1 MLYCFGLCLHS
12 LLRYG
17 QYSIVIAQSYLKLC
31 DEFPKRKSY
40 IYSTK
45 LQHLKYIG
53 YFKFQEIYIGNIVIL
68 KVKIYYLK
76 VLAFGIVAKKYEQ
89 NSKIV
94 VWIWMR
100 MICVPL

>member
-1 MLYCFGLCLHS
+1 MLYRFGLCLHS

-17 QYSIVIAQSYLKLC
+17 QYSIVVAQSYLKLC

-45 LQHLKYIG
+45 LHNLKYIG
-53 YFKFQEIYIGNIVIL
+53 YFKFQEIYIRHNVIL
-68 KVKIYYLK
+68 KLKIYYLK
-76 VLAFGIVAKKYEQ
+76 VLTFGVDAKKYEQ

-94 VWIWMR
+94 VWTWMR
-100 MICVPL
+100 LICVPL